1 MLFMIKKMLTR
12 GTVLVASM
20 IAANAVIEQLE
31 KAQLKRKEEKS
42 KKVIDLREKD
52 EEITEEDVELAM
64 SLQQ

>member
-1 MLFMIKKMLTR
+1 MIKKMLTR